1 MTRLVA
7 GAVRVE
13 AAAGGARSRLRGL
26 YLAQGGDGVA
36 DAVGE
41 LLDGLDAAPGRVA
54 QLLAQEEPSLADESG
69 QGVVD
74 LMPHVRGQLR
84 VLAQPRLALADDAAQ
99 MLLGRY
105 GRPRFVFT
113 HRLTAF
119 PGDASHGLAQRFED
133 SGPRHERRG
142 SAAR

>member
-1 MTRLVA
+1 MARRVA
-7 GAVRVE
+7 GA
-13 AAAGGARSRLRGL
+13 ARGRRRGL

-41 LLDGLDAAPGRVA
+41 LFDGLDAAPGRVA
-54 QLLAQEEPSLADESG
+54 QLLAQEELGLADESG

-74 LMPHVRGQLR
+74 LVPHVRSQLR
-84 VLAQPRLALADDAAQ
+84 VLGQPRLALADDEEQ
-99 MLLGRY
+99 MLLGRD

-119 PGDASHGLAQRFED
+119 PET
-133 SGPRHERRG
+133 PPTG
-142 SAAR
+142 SRNVLRTRAPA